1 MVSFSFFWLAY
12 YILFVGSR
20 MLKLFV
26 GAALHELDPLY
37 KDFTYSS
44 KFSSLASS
52 LGYKRPV
59 VMQSMYIF
67 KVLLFTYRLFV
78 LNLGWVFQLSFL
90 ILWELSLCNFVIWT
104 ADFTS
109 NLELEAK
116 LCRTK
121 IILLCTRIHRV
132 VLVSGLLLKILH

>member
-1 MVSFSFFWLAY
+1 
-12 YILFVGSR
+12 

-78 LNLGWVFQLSFL
+78 LNLG
-90 ILWELSLCNFVIWT
+90 
-104 ADFTS
+104 
-109 NLELEAK
+109 
-116 LCRTK
+116 
-121 IILLCTRIHRV
+121 
-132 VLVSGLLLKILH
+132 